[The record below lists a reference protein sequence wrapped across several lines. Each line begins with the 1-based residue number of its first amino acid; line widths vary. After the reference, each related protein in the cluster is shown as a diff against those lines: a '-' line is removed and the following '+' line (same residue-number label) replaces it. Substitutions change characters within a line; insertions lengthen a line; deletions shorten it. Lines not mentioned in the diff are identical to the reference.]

1 MRGGWRNTERSV
13 FLRRRRKTVNEN
25 ATGDYKLE
33 ASSQLRFGRNV
44 HSSCNLSRE
53 ESKKRSKFGGGQA
66 VHSVR
71 KISNSSP
78 CNAPSRTPL
87 RWSDLPLSFAGERDH
102 TATLLEVKLPRT
114 FNRPRPIDVR
124 LPSTLCALL
133 TALIFTAPV
142 SAEDAVQ
149 PPNSTAAAVTELEH
163 LHHVSKRILSGSE
176 PHSTSA
182 FRYLK
187 AAGVKTIVSVD
198 GAKPRVAAAK
208 AEGLRYVHIPI
219 GYDGIP
225 QSAKLSLL
233 RVLRD
238 TEGGI
243 YIHCHHGKHRGPA
256 AAAMACRLEGSVDR
270 DEALQIL
277 KQAGTSPDYAG
288 LWRDVREFEMP
299 PADAKLPKLVETAK
313 IESMASAMAV
323 LSRHFDN
330 LKSIQQANWNTP
342 AKHPDLVP
350 VEESLLVA
358 ENLHEANRNLGHG
371 YDQQFRAWLKE
382 SETQAQRLHAA
393 VKSDD
398 NAAAD
403 GAMKSLLQNCRQC
416 HESYR
421 N

>member
-1 MRGGWRNTERSV
+1 
-13 FLRRRRKTVNEN
+13 
-25 ATGDYKLE
+25 
-33 ASSQLRFGRNV
+33 
-44 HSSCNLSRE
+44 
-53 ESKKRSKFGGGQA
+53 
-66 VHSVR
+66 
-71 KISNSSP
+71 
-78 CNAPSRTPL
+78 
-87 RWSDLPLSFAGERDH
+87 
-102 TATLLEVKLPRT
+102 LEVKPLRT
-114 FNRPRPIDVR
+114 FNGPQPIDAR
-124 LPSTLCALL
+124 LLSILCALL
-133 TALIFTAPV
+133 TALMFAAPV
-142 SAEDAVQ
+142 FADDAVQ
-149 PPNSTAAAVTELEH
+149 PPDSAVAPATELEH
-163 LHHVSKRILSGSE
+163 LHQVSKRILSGSE

-198 GAKPRVAAAK
+198 GAKPPVAAAK

-225 QSAKLSLL
+225 ESAKLSLL

-238 TEGGI
+238 TQGGI

-256 AAAMACRLEGSVDR
+256 AAAMACQLEGSVDHDR
-270 DEALQIL
+270 ALQIL

-299 PADAKLPKLVETAK
+299 PADAKLPELVETAK
-313 IESMASAMAV
+313 VESMASAMAV

-330 LKSIQQANWNTP
+330 LKSIQQADWKTP

-350 VEESLLVA
+350 VEEALLVA
-358 ENLHEANRNLGHG
+358 ENLHESNRNLSHG
-371 YDQQFRAWLKE
+371 YDQQLRDWLKK

-393 VKSDD
+393 VKSGD
-398 NAAAD
+398 NMAA
-403 GAMKSLLQNCRQC
+403 GRAMKSLQQSCRQC